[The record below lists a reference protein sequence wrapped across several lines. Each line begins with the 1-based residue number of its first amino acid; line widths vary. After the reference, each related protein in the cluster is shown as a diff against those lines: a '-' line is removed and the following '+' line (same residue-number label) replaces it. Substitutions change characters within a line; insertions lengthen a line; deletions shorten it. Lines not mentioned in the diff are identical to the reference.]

1 MNIFMAILAVLGM
14 AVLVGL
20 IAYAAITTGNE

>member
-1 MNIFMAILAVLGM
+1 MNIFMAILAVLAM
-14 AVLVGL
+14 AMLVGL